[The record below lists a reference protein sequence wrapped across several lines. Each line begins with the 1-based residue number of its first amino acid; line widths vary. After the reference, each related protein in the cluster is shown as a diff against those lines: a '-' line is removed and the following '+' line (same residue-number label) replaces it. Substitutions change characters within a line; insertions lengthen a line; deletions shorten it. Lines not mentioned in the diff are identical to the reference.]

1 MSKSY
6 IENESGYHKSAKEI
20 MVKWLED
27 GGFNDLKWNGGKWYE
42 DGVYMEYPLIDT
54 SDEYPECG
62 NAIAFNYNTGD
73 GRYEYYKGYRYK
85 KDNKGNYIY
94 DENGNWISEN
104 EDYNKNIE
112 IQKNDYLCPSYQE
125 CINYGEIPKAVLD
138 IALVYKGCIVKGFEI
153 HYTNKVS
160 NKKKQKLYQHF
171 SDKFL
176 NIYEIDAH
184 TILKQTKKPDN
195 ILQYCSK
202 IL

>member
-54 SDEYPECG
+54 SDEYPEYG

-73 GRYEYYKGYRYK
+73 GRYEYYKGYKYK

-94 DENGNWISEN
+94 DENGDWISEN
-104 EDYNKNIE
+104 EDYNKTIE
-112 IQKNDYLCPSYQE
+112 IENNDYLCPSYDK
-125 CINYGEIPKAVLD
+125 CIKYREIPIAVLD
-138 IALVYKGCIVKGFEI
+138 IAVVYKGCIFEGFEI
-153 HYTNKVS
+153 NYKNKVS
-160 NKKKQKLYQHF
+160 DEKKQKIYEHF
-171 SDKFL
+171 RDKQL
-176 NIYEIDAH
+176 AVYEIDAD